1 MTTSPPP
8 SGNRLKYLDEEN
20 KVLVKEFGDIS
31 DNEPVS
37 EEVPVNAESV
47 LALMQEAKQALMELD
62 SPMEL
67 VNQVLD
73 SGKAASQM
81 LNSISAGMSQ
91 ANATARSMLATINA
105 AMATPGQ
112 IASSLTNTV
121 MNTINT
127 ALRQVPA
134 SIDQIAKIPTSVQQG
149 LVATALGNYT
159 NQLNTTL
166 RSANTGLNTLSAVS
180 NFASNAAR
188 TLQTTQ
194 QNIQSLRFGNS
205 TLTPVGVQSSRSV
218 VAAKKLFT
226 PAPPTQQLRPP
237 SPVFLPP
244 QSLVSSVVSMP
255 SAASSIATNTLHE
268 VTTHTTLTRVTE
280 ALNTPP
286 GQVKSQIGTTS
297 QLLPV
302 SSKALKQSPTPIAPI
317 EYTDHA
323 LIFVLAGVTW
333 YRSLYTYLYTTPSLI
348 TPLYGTGK
356 DHYAV
361 LRGVQTSLQNELY
374 KDFGLWVRTVSPDTP
389 SKNLY
394 IYQCYQETVTQLLE
408 ELPFL
413 TDNTL
418 VRKVTA
424 HLAGLSTDFPI
435 TGLLASSDYDRLTAS
450 LVSCVQTAE
459 NNRYG
464 LSTADQYAE
473 VYAELFCQIVT
484 DAVTAHLGT
493 GAQIVKRAQA
503 PGEIAIYCATR
514 LMRTFLQRYTE
525 TFDAGAKERL
535 INALNALISVSIDEM
550 RYLYTDPYE
559 LVLEGQLVYSKPSI
573 RPLQEL
579 TFPFI
584 KHYWVNKTKIKDARK
599 HLRSNDEM
607 EIFDALTVRL
617 DALQEHYPSEM
628 QAIIQDSAQYS
639 YTDLTDL
646 QKSAGLQLAMAIINN
661 NLDTVDSFDLPDHSF
676 ETYSTS
682 VDHLYFDNDTALQR

>member
-20 KVLVKEFGDIS
+20 KVLVKEFGDII
-31 DNEPVS
+31 DNEPLS

-188 TLQTTQ
+188 TLQTSQ

-255 SAASSIATNTLHE
+255 SAASSIATNTLYE
-268 VTTHTTLTRVTE
+268 VATQTTFTRVTE
-280 ALNTPP
+280 ALNTPS
-286 GQVKSQIGTTS
+286 GQAKSQIGTSS

-302 SSKALKQSPTPIAPI
+302 SSKALKHPPTPIGAI

-348 TPLYGTGK
+348 APLYGTGK

-361 LRGVQTSLQNELY
+361 LRDVQTSLQNELY
-374 KDFGLWVRTVSPDTP
+374 KDFGIWVRSVAPDTP

-394 IYQCYQETVTQLLE
+394 IYRCYQETVTELLAE
-408 ELPFL
+408 ILSL
-413 TDNTL
+413 TDNAV
-418 VRKVTA
+418 VRKVIA
-424 HLAGLSTDFPI
+424 HLGGLSVDFPI
-435 TGLLASSDYDRLTAS
+435 TSLLVPTDYDRLTAA
-450 LVSCVQTAE
+450 LVSYVQTAE
-459 NNRYG
+459 NNRYN
-464 LSTADQYAE
+464 LSTPEQYTK
-473 VYAELFCQIVT
+473 VYTELFAQIVT
-484 DAVTAHLGT
+484 DAVAAHLGT
-493 GAQIVKRAQA
+493 GNQITKRVQA
-503 PGEIAIYCATR
+503 PGEIAVYCATR
-514 LMRTFLQRYTE
+514 LMRAFLQRYSE
-525 TFDAGAKERL
+525 TSDAAAKERL
-535 INALNALISVSIDEM
+535 INALNALVSVSIDEV

-559 LVLEGQLVYSKPSI
+559 LVLEGHLVYSKPST

-584 KHYWVNKTKIKDARK
+584 KHYLANKAKIKDARK
-599 HLRSNDEM
+599 HLRSKDEM

-617 DALQEHYPSEM
+617 DALGEHYPNEL
-628 QAIIQDSAQYS
+628 QAIVQETSEYTYTALTAQ
-639 YTDLTDL
+639 
-646 QKSAGLQLAMAIINN
+646 QKSLGMQLAMAIINN